1 MFKFAL
7 SEKVL
12 LGSLVATAK
21 IQRFSR
27 LMIMNFRLS
36 SEIALSQ
43 NKLKA
48 KYSFNHDI
56 WCNVWQK
63 KTRLNQ
69 TTSTAWVI
77 TSTYIHF
84 VEITL
89 FKTKNISRYHGLS
102 NLFLFYRCSCDS
114 WFTEGVINKEEM
126 WVHTGGFREF
136 QCFEPILKEHTADAE
151 IFGPATTCP
160 GETKRYKYMFK
171 TVGCS

>member
-36 SEIALSQ
+36 SEISLSQ

-56 WCNVWQK
+56 WCNV
-63 KTRLNQ
+63 
-69 TTSTAWVI
+69 
-77 TSTYIHF
+77 
-84 VEITL
+84 
-89 FKTKNISRYHGLS
+89 
-102 NLFLFYRCSCDS
+102 
-114 WFTEGVINKEEM
+114 
-126 WVHTGGFREF
+126 
-136 QCFEPILKEHTADAE
+136 
-151 IFGPATTCP
+151 
-160 GETKRYKYMFK
+160 
-171 TVGCS
+171 